1 MGSFDM
7 SRVASAVLVF
17 VSVSVLFS
25 APSFGQ
31 AKVAFTRAP
40 TAVRRGDRVRITFAA
55 SRATDVA
62 VFIVNAEDKIV
73 RHLVAGVLGKNPP
86 PPLRPDSLE
95 QSLTWDGKDD
105 SGRRAKGAPFR
116 VRVSLGLSPAFDK
129 FFGNNP
135 AQIGAVRGMAC
146 GPDGKL
152 YVIHCF
158 GSHHPMD
165 RSGAI
170 AVFDRRGKYL
180 RTIAPFPAGL
190 PPEKLSGIR
199 TLTLKDGSRVP
210 FVYQSE
216 TRSFLPGLGDL
227 PRQRAVVTRDGRLA
241 FVGIQE
247 GPKCFAQP
255 GEARITVIHTD
266 GGVPKDGVL
275 KALVHPLTDTGA
287 SLALSPDEKTIYA
300 TGVRAG
306 MHPCGPTGEFTCQ
319 NCDHRGATWRHTVP
333 VPLVFACG
341 WDADQVTVFL
351 GRGARG
357 QRGKHELKEPVSVAT
372 DGDGNLYVAD
382 LADNKV
388 RAFDTEGAELGEIKV
403 TSPIRVEV
411 HKKTGAIYVLT
422 GPKDINLIKFSGYK
436 KPREV
441 ARIHIKKYPWSLPTW
456 RALMALDDSAD
467 PPVIWLSSNFY
478 RIEDLGDKFGEPA
491 PVLREELNGPRPMAS
506 VMELSVDR
514 IHNILYVNNRR
525 RCDLKTGEWSSFKT
539 PGGRMW
545 PRSNPGSASGAA
557 GRDGCYYVNLGAK
570 RGRLIRYGPD
580 LKLRKFP
587 VTEDEEGRLRG
598 YARNRGRGQTADYRG
613 NVYVLWKKCGGVS
626 DEGDFHRA
634 HVLSKFAPDG
644 TPVNKKLINCQ
655 IPSISSPRVGRQG
668 NIYVAV
674 GVRPGKHTVPAEL
687 REQVREGARDP
698 DCVNSVNSY
707 PMIYGSI
714 IKFGPKGGTIFENAG
729 GVRCNFAYGR
739 PIDVKGA
746 NWIHSGI
753 SVASSWATPKSTP
766 GTTITCLCE
775 NPCIDVDEFGR
786 TFYPDAGRARVGVL
800 DTAGNLLCT
809 FGRYGNPD
817 STGLSFW
824 WPQAV
829 GVTDTHAYVGD
840 RLNRRIVVAR
850 LGYAVEKTCEVK

>member
-1 MGSFDM
+1 MT
-7 SRVASAVLVF
+7 RTALAVLLLAF
-17 VSVSVLFS
+17 TSMLSS
-25 APSFGQ
+25 PASFGQ
-31 AKVAFTRAP
+31 EPVAFTRAP
-40 TAVRRGDRVRITFAA
+40 TAVRRGGEVRIEFAVN
-55 SRATDVA
+55 RATDVA
-62 VFIVNAEDKIV
+62 VSVVDAKGKVI

-86 PPLRPDSLE
+86 PPLRPDSLD
-95 QSLTWDGKDD
+95 QSITWDGKDD
-105 SGRRAKGAPFR
+105 FGKPAGGGPFR
-116 VRVSLGLSPAFDK
+116 VRVSLGLTPTFEK
-129 FFGNNP
+129 LIGNNP
-135 AQIGAVRGMAC
+135 ADVGSIRGMAV

-152 YVIHCF
+152 YVIHCY
-158 GSHHPMD
+158 GGHHPLD
-165 RSGAI
+165 GTGVI
-170 AVFDRRGKYL
+170 AVFSRAGKYL
-180 RTIAPFPAGL
+180 KTIAPFPAGL
-190 PPEKLSGIR
+190 ADEKLGGIR
-199 TLTLKDGSRVP
+199 TVRLANGGRVP
-210 FVYQSE
+210 FVYQFE
-216 TRSFLPGLGDL
+216 TRSCLPGLGDL
-227 PRQRAVVTRDGRLA
+227 PKQRAVVTRDGRLV

-255 GEARITVIHTD
+255 GEARLTVIHTD

-275 KALVHPLTDTGA
+275 KALVHPLTDSGA

-306 MHPCGPTGEFTCQ
+306 MHPCGPTGAFTCQ

-333 VPLVFACG
+333 VPFVFACG

-357 QRGKHELKEPVSVAT
+357 QRGKHEFKEPVSVAT

-382 LADNKV
+382 LADDKV
-388 RAFDTEGAELGEIKV
+388 RVFDTEGAELGRIKV

-422 GPKDINLIKFSGYK
+422 GDKKIELLKFDGYK
-436 KPREV
+436 TGREV
-441 ARIHIKKYPWSLPTW
+441 ARIHVKTYRWMWPLHRP
-456 RALMALDDSAD
+456 LMALDDTAD
-467 PPVIWLSSNFY
+467 PPVIWCSSNFY
-478 RIEDLGDKFGEPA
+478 RIEDRGTRFTEPVSMVA
-491 PVLREELNGPRPMAS
+491 PERIGPSAMAS
-506 VMELSVDR
+506 VMEMSVDR
-514 IHNILYVNNRR
+514 VHHILYVNNRR
-525 RCDLKTGEWSSFKT
+525 RCNLLTGEWSSFKT

-545 PRSNPGSASGAA
+545 PTSNPGSASGAA

-570 RGRLIRYGPD
+570 RGRLLRYGPD

-587 VTEDEEGRLRG
+587 VTEDEEGRLCG

-644 TPVNKKLINCQ
+644 TPVDKKLVNCQ
-655 IPSISSPRVGRQG
+655 IPSISSPRVDRQG

-674 GVRPGKHTVPAEL
+674 GLRPGKHTVPAEL
-687 REQVREGARDP
+687 RGQVREGAKDP
-698 DCVNSVNSY
+698 DCVNGVNSY

-714 IKFGPKGGTIFENAG
+714 VKFGPAGGTIFQDAG

-746 NWIHSGI
+746 KWIVPGI
-753 SVASSWATPKSTP
+753 SVASSWATPKGTE
-766 GTTITCLCE
+766 GTTIVCLCE
-775 NPCIDVDEFGR
+775 NPSIDVDEFGR

-800 DTAGNLLCT
+800 DTAGNEVCT
-809 FGRYGNPD
+809 FGKYGNPD

-829 GVTDTHAYVGD
+829 AVDGGHAYVGD
-840 RLNRRIVVAR
+840 RLNRRIVAAK
-850 LGYAVEKTCEVK
+850 LAYQAEATFEVK